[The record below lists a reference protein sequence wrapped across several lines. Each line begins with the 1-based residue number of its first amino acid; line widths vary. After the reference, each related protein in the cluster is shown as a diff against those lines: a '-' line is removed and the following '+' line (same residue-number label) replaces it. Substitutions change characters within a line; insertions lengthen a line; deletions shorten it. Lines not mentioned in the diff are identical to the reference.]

1 MLSEIEKKANRLV
14 KLCQIIIDEIADM
27 VNKKDVID
35 RWIEK
40 TFNWYS
46 KQREI
51 FYGEMSLIIEIESS
65 QQTNIGNNISLKSVI
80 EGYINKTT
88 HKYFANFL
96 L

>member
-35 RWIEK
+35 RWIE
-40 TFNWYS
+40 
-46 KQREI
+46 
-51 FYGEMSLIIEIESS
+51 IESS